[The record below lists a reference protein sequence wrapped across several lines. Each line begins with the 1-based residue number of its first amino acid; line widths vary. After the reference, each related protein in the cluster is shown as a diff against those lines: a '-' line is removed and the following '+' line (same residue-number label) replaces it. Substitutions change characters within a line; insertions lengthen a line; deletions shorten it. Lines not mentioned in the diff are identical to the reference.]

1 MYHVYKVLLMVHLHE
16 VDMFLIYY
24 HLCFL
29 GGTKIIISLI
39 IFLKPSCLC
48 LPKPT
53 LGSLRYTLDNTLT
66 TYYLSPTSILRET
79 SELNVKNSLDLYQL
93 HPQSDS

>member
-1 MYHVYKVLLMVHLHE
+1 MYTFLLMVHLHE
-16 VDMFLIYY
+16 VDMLFLYY

-39 IFLKPSCLC
+39 IFLKLSFLC

-53 LGSLRYTLDNTLT
+53 LGSLKYTLDNNTH
-66 TYYLSPTSILRET
+66 YYLPPISILRET
-79 SELNVKNSLDLYQL
+79 SALNVKNSLDLYQL
-93 HPQSDS
+93 HPQ

>member
-1 MYHVYKVLLMVHLHE
+1 MYHVYTVLLMVHLHE
-16 VDMFLIYY
+16 VDMLLIYY

-39 IFLKPSCLC
+39 IFLKQSL
-48 LPKPT
+48 LAKAYSGFIEVY
-53 LGSLRYTLDNTLT
+53 LGQHTD
-66 TYYLSPTSILRET
+66 YYLPPISILRET
-79 SELNVKNSLDLYQL
+79 SALNVKNSIDLYQQ